1 MKTNKEMF
9 REYQLN
15 GITVIQRTKDAYFD
29 LNALIHEYNN
39 QRGTKYLLKDF
50 FVLPTIKRA
59 MNTIYRK
66 EVIEK
71 DFSYNLLEINDV
83 EKISPSTNE
92 GDTLKEKIC
101 TNGNIS
107 KLQNSTLK
115 EKISTNDNISELA
128 EKYVIKRSKGK
139 RIGFGGKRE
148 IDKVFCHPHLFVK
161 CCMWLDEDF
170 DYEATKIVY
179 DNLIQLRI
187 EVGDNTNPYN
197 KWIEET
203 FGKSQH
209 NISNIRQGLN
219 KAVFGYHDTVINQR
233 DYATIKELEQYK
245 YYERLIQDFVRAGFF
260 TKVRDITQYLIKEQK
275 KNFPTK
281 PIEN

>member
-107 KLQNSTLK
+107 KL
-115 EKISTNDNISELA
+115 A
-128 EKYVIKRSKGK
+128 EKYHKNKQKKPFFI
-139 RIGFGGKRE
+139 
-148 IDKVFCHPHLFVK
+148 IDK
-161 CCMWLDEDF
+161 W
-170 DYEATKIVY
+170 
-179 DNLIQLRI
+179 
-187 EVGDNTNPYN
+187 
-197 KWIEET
+197 
-203 FGKSQH
+203 
-209 NISNIRQGLN
+209 
-219 KAVFGYHDTVINQR
+219 
-233 DYATIKELEQYK
+233 
-245 YYERLIQDFVRAGFF
+245 
-260 TKVRDITQYLIKEQK
+260 
-275 KNFPTK
+275 
-281 PIEN
+281 